1 MDDKTFRRRLDELKP
16 VVVGRLPYFLKLKQ
30 NADARGTVRLQCP
43 AAGPSPSVNCP
54 LRERLRPA
62 RPNASGPP
70 QTVIKLADRRSRAS
84 HASARPTIQLP
95 DREWTDPPGKEAL
108 PAVCG
113 ASAISIP
120 ADAAGDLKIA
130 KFRQDS
136 HYLSLAWER
145 SYKPIRSHNKG
156 LNGRPKGA
164 DMNIGNPMH
173 RRAPGQVTQTILIAI
188 MVTIGNLDTLE
199 TWLYERTG
207 SRLSDADF
215 DSIPAA
221 PGRNPSSVPTPL
233 DMGRHP
239 PTNL

>member
-1 MDDKTFRRRLDELKP
+1 M
-16 VVVGRLPYFLKLKQ
+16 
-30 NADARGTVRLQCP
+30 
-43 AAGPSPSVNCP
+43 
-54 LRERLRPA
+54 
-62 RPNASGPP
+62 
-70 QTVIKLADRRSRAS
+70 IKLADLRSRAS

-108 PAVCG
+108 PAVCR
-113 ASAISIP
+113 ASAISVP

-136 HYLSLAWER
+136 HYLSPAWDR
-145 SYKPIRSHNKG
+145 IYKPIRSHNEG
-156 LNGRPKGA
+156 LNGRLKSA

-173 RRAPGQVTQTILIAI
+173 RRAPGQVAQTILIAI
-188 MVTIGNLDTLE
+188 MVTIGNLDILE

-215 DSIPAA
+215 ESVPAA
-221 PGRNPSSVPTPL
+221 PDHDLACMPTPL

-239 PTNL
+239 PADL